1 MNCLRV
7 GLLIEAS
14 HLSKV
19 LETVASTI
27 SQGRLL
33 DDPDHEAACD
43 HIGALAAL
51 DLLAS
56 TLVRYRHAGDDTKRR
71 PLLDLLAGT
80 LRKHQIPRM
89 MARKLAD
96 RVIHEHMH
104 PTCLRC
110 NGKGTR
116 ESIINSKHIVTCRRC
131 SGTGLVAADTQARM
145 RAVKASIVVYD
156 MKYVQLF
163 ANLHNELTNAE
174 GRAARVLS
182 QQLERGRQR

>member
-1 MNCLRV
+1 
-7 GLLIEAS
+7 
-14 HLSKV
+14 LSSV
-19 LETVASTI
+19 LEVVAGTI

-43 HIGALAAL
+43 HIGALAAV
-51 DLLAS
+51 DLLAA

-80 LRKHQIPRM
+80 LRKQQIPRM

-96 RVIHEHMH
+96 RVLYEHMH

-110 NGKGTR
+110 NGKGVR
-116 ESIINSKHIVTCRRC
+116 ESIINSKHVVICRRC
-131 SGTGLVAADTQARM
+131 NGTGLVAADTQARM
-145 RAVKASIVVYD
+145 RAVKASVVVYD
-156 MKYVQLF
+156 RKYAQLF

-174 GRAARVLS
+174 GRAARTLAR
-182 QQLERGRQR
+182 QLERGRGKSS